1 MSSELISA
9 LSDLAAERGIDQL
22 AVLERLE
29 QDLAR
34 SYKGILDLDWD
45 AQVTIDRESGR
56 IFVYEMV
63 GIGEEDPATGEYED
77 YEPRDVTP
85 ENVSRIAAQNAKR
98 VINEI
103 VRAFDE
109 LSSGKL
115 TDVKLKEF
123 VGHTPIQVLAG
134 ILLGIVNA
142 VLLHLFIF
150 P

>member
-1 MSSELISA
+1 MDFSSFKLTECGTSAQTRVAEGRRTENGVHVEYYISTRIWDNG
-9 LSDLAAERGIDQL
+9 SRGYH
-22 AVLERLE
+22 EFR
-29 QDLAR
+29 R
-34 SYKGILDLDWD
+34 
-45 AQVTIDRESGR
+45 
-56 IFVYEMV
+56 
-63 GIGEEDPATGEYED
+63 
-77 YEPRDVTP
+77 
-85 ENVSRIAAQNAKR
+85 
-98 VINEI
+98 I
-103 VRAFDE
+103 VRAFDG